1 MRVRKGDT
9 LAGQAMPAALLMKM
23 LYRNHTYGKLGWSL
37 KEDHML
43 QYLRTK
49 VPPRE
54 LVQIDMVT
62 VGWNEEGPMLLPTL
76 HRADGTEVFFSG
88 YDEEDEPAAVEPEV
102 PAEPEQRPKPKTV
115 TTNAYRRDP
124 AVAAE
129 AKRRAKG
136 ICQLCGK
143 PAPFTTKKDEPY
155 LETHHIV
162 WLSEGGED
170 TVKNTAALCPNCHRR
185 VHILKDPD
193 DQNDLL

>member
-1 MRVRKGDT
+1 VKTRKGDT
-9 LAGQAMPAALLMKM
+9 LAGTFMPAGLLLKS
-23 LYRNHTYGKLGWSL
+23 LYRNHTWGKSACTTS
-37 KEDHML
+37 EDHMMR
-43 QYLRTK
+43 YLRTE

-54 LVQIDMVT
+54 KVAIDSLV
-62 VGWNEEGPMLLPTL
+62 VGWNEDGAMLLLTL
-76 HRADGTEVFFSG
+76 HRADGSEVFFSG
-88 YDEEDEPAAVEPEV
+88 YDDQDVAPEPVEPE
-102 PAEPEQRPKPKTV
+102 PRPKPKTV
-115 TTNAYRRDP
+115 VTNAYKRNP

-129 AKRRAKG
+129 AKRLANG

-185 VHILKDPD
+185 VHILNDPD
-193 DQNDLL
+193 DQKDLL